1 MTSLERFRNQRG
13 FSLIEI
19 LMALMLISIL
29 TYVTL
34 EVVDS
39 SINDAKFDETY
50 QEMQAISNAI
60 MGNPKLQEGGS
71 RTSFGYFGDVGA
83 MPTGI
88 ADLITIPGGYTAY
101 TVSSANRTAH
111 GWNGPYLEQGD
122 AASDYTT
129 DAWGTAYVYN
139 AGAGTLVSYG
149 ANKVAGGT
157 GLNQDITLT
166 FPAAERLATVEGFVS
181 DAGGPEESCE
191 VEINYPNGTGGLAQS
206 QYTCTAG
213 AKGYF
218 TFANIPYGVRS
229 ITVYQPTKAAPT
241 DSVGPVVITVDKPKV
256 HVPANQLDINP

>member
-1 MTSLERFRNQRG
+1 MTSQELFHNQRG

-29 TYVTL
+29 TYVAL
-34 EVVDS
+34 EVVDNS
-39 SINDAKFDETY
+39 VNDAKFDETY
-50 QEMQAISNAI
+50 QEMQAISHAI

-83 MPTGI
+83 MPAAI
-88 ADLITIPGGYTAY
+88 SSLITIPGGVAAY
-101 TVSSANRTAH
+101 AVSSADRTAA

-122 AASDYTT
+122 SAADYTT

-157 GLNQDITLT
+157 GLDQDITLS

-181 DAGGPEESCE
+181 DAGGPEENCD
-191 VEINYPNGTGGLAQS
+191 VRIYYPNGSGALTS
-206 QYTCTAG
+206 TTYTAVAG

-218 TFANIPYGVRS
+218 TFNNIPFGIRS
-229 ITVYQPTKAAPT
+229 IVVFCPTGTTTIA
-241 DSVGPVVITVDKPKV
+241 VGPVVLTVDRPKV